1 MLSINTCNGPCG
13 TDTGRITGKVTLS
26 PDHLIAAGADFP
38 LRLVGASP
46 TLPYSH
52 ARPAMVFAV
61 TRAMNPVLLNG
72 NRLCG
77 PTAPTWIVAVPIDPG
92 GLEIAVF
99 TGPRVPRRPAPEG
112 SDSGRAGASWRWA
125 ARGAGLSSA
134 RVLTWR
140 KKRES
145 HAR

>member
-1 MLSINTCNGPCG
+1 MKPLALLAALALATPAAASSAWQPTSTTAIS
-13 TDTGRITGKVTLS
+13 ITGKVTLA
-26 PDHLIAAGADFP
+26 PDHLLAAGADFP

-61 TRAMNPVLLNG
+61 TTVMNPILLNG

-77 PTAPTWIVAVPIDPG
+77 PNPPTWIVAVPINPS

-99 TGPRVPRRPAPEG
+99 AGPRTPTGP
-112 SDSGRAGASWRWA
+112 DSP
-125 ARGAGLSSA
+125 GLCA
-134 RVLTWR
+134 TYFYNR
-140 KKRES
+140 
-145 HAR
+145 